1 MSTLAVFQL
10 HVYNYGGRSGR
21 ACIVVGF
28 TITGAISAYH
38 HQSCEFEFRSCK
50 VYFIQYVIKFLSD
63 L

>member
-1 MSTLAVFQL
+1 MSTLAEFQL

-38 HQSCEFEFRSCK
+38 HQSCEFEFRSWRSVLYTICDK
-50 VYFIQYVIKFLSD
+50 VSQ
-63 L
+63 